1 MYKNLYNKIYKM
13 LLIRREINKVR
24 REQQEESRGMN
35 YHVSAKDFKHKEIYD
50 LGEKFRGTDPRG
62 EEIGFT
68 NYYMTLNGKPFFGIS
83 GEFHFSRCEA
93 QRWEDELLKMKMCG
107 INVITTYIFWNHHE
121 EEEGTFDF
129 EGRRNL
135 RHFVELCK
143 KHGLYVIVRIG
154 PFDHGEARNGGLPD
168 WLYGKPF
175 EVRKLSEGFLF
186 YVRRLYGK
194 ISEQLKGLL
203 YKDGGPVI
211 GAQIDNEYMH
221 SSAPWEL
228 TTGIS
233 NEWVFGG
240 DEGETYMLT
249 LLDEAKKCGIQT
261 PFYTCTG
268 WGGAVTPSVMMP
280 LWGGYAYRPWLF
292 YTRRG
297 EHPCTEEYIYQDYH
311 NSQAVVTSD
320 FHPAYDPETRPYACC
335 EMGGGMMCSYN
346 YRFILPYKSVD
357 AMANIKIA
365 SGCNFLGYYVFQGG
379 TNPLGKHGGFLNES
393 QVPKMSYDYQAALGE
408 FGQIRESYLRL
419 KTMHLFCR
427 TFGEELCKME
437 TVLPEGESL
446 ISPEDLDTLRFSVR
460 TDGEKGFLFLNNFQ
474 DHAQPRPK
482 KNETVTIELK
492 DTQVIF
498 DHIDLEGEENC
509 ILPFGWNMDGI
520 LLQKAGAQMITRI
533 EKEGQITYVF
543 LKPEGMTPVF
553 TFEEE
558 AITSQGN
565 HVYKCGKD
573 KPWELFIVEKGDI
586 CLKILCLDRNTSN
599 QMYLLRDQTL
609 LFARG
614 AVMEEEDRIRLET
627 ESAYNKVMSYP
638 KGAMKAR
645 GSLEKAGEEDEIF
658 DCWTLRTEEKK
669 PQAEIAHT
677 AALKYTVKVPEDFM
691 EGLKDVLLQIRYK
704 GDIGYAFIN
713 GEMVHDNFW
722 NGDLWEIGLRTLAEK
737 LKKDPLTISI
747 TPLKEGANVN
757 VESAMA
763 ARMENVKA
771 YTGELESV
779 ELKPVYEFSF

>member
-1 MYKNLYNKIYKM
+1 M

-50 LGEKFRGTDPRG
+50 LGEEFRGTDPRG

-292 YTRRG
+292 YTRQG

-320 FHPAYDPETRPYACC
+320 FQPAYDPETRPYACC

-419 KTMHLFCR
+419 NTMHLFCR

-446 ISPEDLDTLRFSVR
+446 IS
-460 TDGEKGFLFLNNFQ
+460 
-474 DHAQPRPK
+474 
-482 KNETVTIELK
+482 
-492 DTQVIF
+492 
-498 DHIDLEGEENC
+498 
-509 ILPFGWNMDGI
+509 
-520 LLQKAGAQMITRI
+520 
-533 EKEGQITYVF
+533 
-543 LKPEGMTPVF
+543 
-553 TFEEE
+553 
-558 AITSQGN
+558 
-565 HVYKCGKD
+565 
-573 KPWELFIVEKGDI
+573 
-586 CLKILCLDRNTSN
+586 
-599 QMYLLRDQTL
+599 
-609 LFARG
+609 
-614 AVMEEEDRIRLET
+614 
-627 ESAYNKVMSYP
+627 
-638 KGAMKAR
+638 
-645 GSLEKAGEEDEIF
+645 
-658 DCWTLRTEEKK
+658 
-669 PQAEIAHT
+669 
-677 AALKYTVKVPEDFM
+677 PEDFM

>member
-50 LGEKFRGTDPRG
+50 LGEKFRGTDPKG

-320 FHPAYDPETRPYACC
+320 FQPAYEP
-335 EMGGGMMCSYN
+335 
-346 YRFILPYKSVD
+346 
-357 AMANIKIA
+357 
-365 SGCNFLGYYVFQGG
+365 
-379 TNPLGKHGGFLNES
+379 
-393 QVPKMSYDYQAALGE
+393 
-408 FGQIRESYLRL
+408 
-419 KTMHLFCR
+419 
-427 TFGEELCKME
+427 
-437 TVLPEGESL
+437 
-446 ISPEDLDTLRFSVR
+446 
-460 TDGEKGFLFLNNFQ
+460 
-474 DHAQPRPK
+474 
-482 KNETVTIELK
+482 
-492 DTQVIF
+492 
-498 DHIDLEGEENC
+498 
-509 ILPFGWNMDGI
+509 
-520 LLQKAGAQMITRI
+520 
-533 EKEGQITYVF
+533 
-543 LKPEGMTPVF
+543 
-553 TFEEE
+553 
-558 AITSQGN
+558 
-565 HVYKCGKD
+565 
-573 KPWELFIVEKGDI
+573 
-586 CLKILCLDRNTSN
+586 
-599 QMYLLRDQTL
+599 
-609 LFARG
+609 
-614 AVMEEEDRIRLET
+614 
-627 ESAYNKVMSYP
+627 
-638 KGAMKAR
+638 
-645 GSLEKAGEEDEIF
+645 
-658 DCWTLRTEEKK
+658 
-669 PQAEIAHT
+669 
-677 AALKYTVKVPEDFM
+677 
-691 EGLKDVLLQIRYK
+691 
-704 GDIGYAFIN
+704 
-713 GEMVHDNFW
+713 
-722 NGDLWEIGLRTLAEK
+722 
-737 LKKDPLTISI
+737 
-747 TPLKEGANVN
+747 
-757 VESAMA
+757 
-763 ARMENVKA
+763 
-771 YTGELESV
+771 
-779 ELKPVYEFSF
+779 

>member
-1 MYKNLYNKIYKM
+1 M
-13 LLIRREINKVR
+13 L
-24 REQQEESRGMN
+24 
-35 YHVSAKDFKHKEIYD
+35 
-50 LGEKFRGTDPRG
+50 
-62 EEIGFT
+62 
-68 NYYMTLNGKPFFGIS
+68 
-83 GEFHFSRCEA
+83 
-93 QRWEDELLKMKMCG
+93 
-107 INVITTYIFWNHHE
+107 
-121 EEEGTFDF
+121 
-129 EGRRNL
+129 
-135 RHFVELCK
+135 
-143 KHGLYVIVRIG
+143 
-154 PFDHGEARNGGLPD
+154 
-168 WLYGKPF
+168 
-175 EVRKLSEGFLF
+175 
-186 YVRRLYGK
+186 
-194 ISEQLKGLL
+194 
-203 YKDGGPVI
+203 
-211 GAQIDNEYMH
+211 
-221 SSAPWEL
+221 
-228 TTGIS
+228 
-233 NEWVFGG
+233 
-240 DEGETYMLT
+240 
-249 LLDEAKKCGIQT
+249 
-261 PFYTCTG
+261 
-268 WGGAVTPSVMMP
+268 
-280 LWGGYAYRPWLF
+280 
-292 YTRRG
+292 
-297 EHPCTEEYIYQDYH
+297 
-311 NSQAVVTSD
+311 
-320 FHPAYDPETRPYACC
+320 
-335 EMGGGMMCSYN
+335 
-346 YRFILPYKSVD
+346 
-357 AMANIKIA
+357 
-365 SGCNFLGYYVFQGG
+365 
-379 TNPLGKHGGFLNES
+379 
-393 QVPKMSYDYQAALGE
+393 
-408 FGQIRESYLRL
+408 
-419 KTMHLFCR
+419 
-427 TFGEELCKME
+427 
-437 TVLPEGESL
+437 
-446 ISPEDLDTLRFSVR
+446 
-460 TDGEKGFLFLNNFQ
+460 
-474 DHAQPRPK
+474 QPRPK

-509 ILPFGWNMDGI
+509 ILPFGWNMDGNPSAKGRSPDDHQDRKGRADY
-520 LLQKAGAQMITRI
+520 LRVS
-533 EKEGQITYVF
+533 E
-543 LKPEGMTPVF
+543 KPEGMIPVF

-658 DCWTLRTEEKK
+658 DCWILRTEEKK

>member
-1 MYKNLYNKIYKM
+1 
-13 LLIRREINKVR
+13 
-24 REQQEESRGMN
+24 MN
-35 YHVSAKDFKHKEIYD
+35 YHVSAKDFKQKEIYD
-50 LGEKFRGTDPRG
+50 LGEEFRGTGPRG

-83 GEFHFSRCEA
+83 GEFHFSRCDA

-107 INVITTYIFWNHHE
+107 INVVTTYIFWNHHE
-121 EEEGTFDF
+121 EDEGTFDF

-249 LLDEAKKCGIQT
+249 LLDEAKKCGIET

-311 NSQAVVTSD
+311 NAQAQVTSD
-320 FHPAYDPETRPYACC
+320 FQPAYDPETRPYACC

-446 ISPEDLDTLRFSVR
+446 ISPED
-460 TDGEKGFLFLNNFQ
+460 
-474 DHAQPRPK
+474 
-482 KNETVTIELK
+482 
-492 DTQVIF
+492 
-498 DHIDLEGEENC
+498 
-509 ILPFGWNMDGI
+509 
-520 LLQKAGAQMITRI
+520 
-533 EKEGQITYVF
+533 
-543 LKPEGMTPVF
+543 
-553 TFEEE
+553 
-558 AITSQGN
+558 
-565 HVYKCGKD
+565 
-573 KPWELFIVEKGDI
+573 
-586 CLKILCLDRNTSN
+586 
-599 QMYLLRDQTL
+599 
-609 LFARG
+609 
-614 AVMEEEDRIRLET
+614 
-627 ESAYNKVMSYP
+627 
-638 KGAMKAR
+638 
-645 GSLEKAGEEDEIF
+645 
-658 DCWTLRTEEKK
+658 
-669 PQAEIAHT
+669 
-677 AALKYTVKVPEDFM
+677 FM
-691 EGLKDVLLQIRYK
+691 EGLKDVLLQIRYKGDIGYAFINGEMVHDNFWNGDLRYK

-747 TPLKEGANVN
+747 TPLKEGASVN

-779 ELKPVYEFSF
+779 GLKPVYEFAFQRE

>member
-1 MYKNLYNKIYKM
+1 
-13 LLIRREINKVR
+13 
-24 REQQEESRGMN
+24 MN
-35 YHVSAKDFKHKEIYD
+35 YYVSAKDFNQKKIYD
-50 LGEKFRGTDPRG
+50 LG
-62 EEIGFT
+62 
-68 NYYMTLNGKPFFGIS
+68 

-93 QRWEDELLKMKMCG
+93 QRWEDELLKMKICG
-107 INVITTYIFWNHHE
+107 INVVTTYIFWNHHE
-121 EEEGTFDF
+121 EDEGIFDF

-135 RHFVELCK
+135 RYFVELCK

-203 YKDGGPVI
+203 YKDGGSVI

-249 LLDEAKKCGIQT
+249 LLDEARKCGIQT

-268 WGGAVTPSVMMP
+268 WGGAVTPSAMMP
-280 LWGGYAYRPWLF
+280 LWGGYAYRPWLL
-292 YTRRG
+292 YSRRG
-297 EHPCTEEYIYQDYH
+297 EHPCTEEYIYQDYY
-311 NSQAVVTSD
+311 NAQAVVTSD
-320 FHPAYDPETRPYACC
+320 FQPAYDPETRPYACC

-474 DHAQPRPK
+474 DHAQTRPK

-498 DHIDLEGEENC
+498 DHIDLAPEENC

-520 LLQKAGAQMITRI
+520 
-533 EKEGQITYVF
+533 
-543 LKPEGMTPVF
+543 
-553 TFEEE
+553 
-558 AITSQGN
+558 
-565 HVYKCGKD
+565 
-573 KPWELFIVEKGDI
+573 
-586 CLKILCLDRNTSN
+586 
-599 QMYLLRDQTL
+599 
-609 LFARG
+609 
-614 AVMEEEDRIRLET
+614 RLET
-627 ESAYNKVMSYP
+627 GNAFNKVMSYP

-645 GSLEKAGEEDEIF
+645 GSLEKSEEEDEIF
-658 DCWTLRTEEKK
+658 DCWVLRTEAKK
-669 PQAEIAHT
+669 LEAEIIHT

-691 EGLKDVLLQIRYK
+691 EGLKEVLLQIRYK
-704 GDIGYAFIN
+704 GDIGYAFID

-722 NGDLWEIGLRTLAEK
+722 NGDLWEIGLGTFAER

-747 TPLKEGANVN
+747 TPLKEGASVN
-757 VESAMA
+757 VESSMA
-763 ARMENVKA
+763 ARMENVEA

>member
-1 MYKNLYNKIYKM
+1 M
-13 LLIRREINKVR
+13 
-24 REQQEESRGMN
+24 
-35 YHVSAKDFKHKEIYD
+35 
-50 LGEKFRGTDPRG
+50 
-62 EEIGFT
+62 

-83 GEFHFSRCEA
+83 GEFHFSRCDA

-107 INVITTYIFWNHHE
+107 INVVTTYIFWNHHE
-121 EEEGTFDF
+121 EDEGTFDF
-129 EGRRNL
+129 EGRRSL

-249 LLDEAKKCGIQT
+249 LLDEAKKCGIET

-311 NSQAVVTSD
+311 NAQAQVTSD
-320 FHPAYDPETRPYACC
+320 FQPAYDPETRPYACC

-365 SGCNFLGYYVFQGG
+365 SGRNFLGYYVFQGG

-446 ISPEDLDTLRFSVR
+446 ISPED
-460 TDGEKGFLFLNNFQ
+460 
-474 DHAQPRPK
+474 
-482 KNETVTIELK
+482 
-492 DTQVIF
+492 
-498 DHIDLEGEENC
+498 
-509 ILPFGWNMDGI
+509 
-520 LLQKAGAQMITRI
+520 
-533 EKEGQITYVF
+533 
-543 LKPEGMTPVF
+543 
-553 TFEEE
+553 
-558 AITSQGN
+558 
-565 HVYKCGKD
+565 
-573 KPWELFIVEKGDI
+573 
-586 CLKILCLDRNTSN
+586 
-599 QMYLLRDQTL
+599 
-609 LFARG
+609 
-614 AVMEEEDRIRLET
+614 
-627 ESAYNKVMSYP
+627 
-638 KGAMKAR
+638 
-645 GSLEKAGEEDEIF
+645 
-658 DCWTLRTEEKK
+658 
-669 PQAEIAHT
+669 
-677 AALKYTVKVPEDFM
+677 FM

-704 GDIGYAFIN
+704 GDIGYAFID

-722 NGDLWEIGLRTLAEK
+722 NGGRWEIGLRTFAERR
-737 LKKDPLTISI
+737 KKDPLTISI
-747 TPLKEGANVN
+747 TPLKEGASVN
-757 VESAMA
+757 VESTMA

-779 ELKPVYEFSF
+779 DLKPVYEFAFQRE

>member
-249 LLDEAKKCGIQT
+249 LLDEAKKCGIET

-320 FHPAYDPETRPYACC
+320 FQPAYDPETRPYACC

-446 ISPEDLDTLRFSVR
+446 ISPED
-460 TDGEKGFLFLNNFQ
+460 
-474 DHAQPRPK
+474 
-482 KNETVTIELK
+482 
-492 DTQVIF
+492 
-498 DHIDLEGEENC
+498 
-509 ILPFGWNMDGI
+509 
-520 LLQKAGAQMITRI
+520 
-533 EKEGQITYVF
+533 
-543 LKPEGMTPVF
+543 
-553 TFEEE
+553 
-558 AITSQGN
+558 
-565 HVYKCGKD
+565 
-573 KPWELFIVEKGDI
+573 
-586 CLKILCLDRNTSN
+586 
-599 QMYLLRDQTL
+599 
-609 LFARG
+609 
-614 AVMEEEDRIRLET
+614 
-627 ESAYNKVMSYP
+627 
-638 KGAMKAR
+638 
-645 GSLEKAGEEDEIF
+645 
-658 DCWTLRTEEKK
+658 
-669 PQAEIAHT
+669 
-677 AALKYTVKVPEDFM
+677 FM

-704 GDIGYAFIN
+704 GDIGYAFID

-722 NGDLWEIGLRTLAEK
+722 NGGRWEIGLRTFAERR
-737 LKKDPLTISI
+737 KKDPLTISI
-747 TPLKEGANVN
+747 TPLKEGASVN
-757 VESAMA
+757 VESTMA

-779 ELKPVYEFSF
+779 DLKPVYEFAFQRE